1 MAPILIEVRNAVRRI
16 RVAGKVSITWC
27 LAQPLWAEAQNL
39 DRPPA
44 FIPNMTIVL
53 LHESKRL
60 IYVTGKNKTRT
71 VRLIR
76 YPDCHCNLY
85 LVNKMGFLSVG
96 QTKPGVVL

>member
-53 LHESKRL
+53 LQASTRL
-60 IYVTGKNKTRT
+60 VCVIGKNKTRT
-71 VRLIR
+71 VWLIR
-76 YPDCHCNLY
+76 YPDCNCKLY
-85 LVNKMGFLSVG
+85 KINKKDHLSIG
-96 QTKPGVVL
+96 